1 MLVRA
6 MELGLYLQRMGYR
19 GPLRPTLEALR
30 RLHLQHLEALPFE
43 NLDVL
48 GGRPMVLEEEALFD
62 KLVRGGRGG
71 LGFELNGLFA
81 ALLRTLGFQVT
92 YLAARVSVAGEWPTA
107 PGLDHLV
114 LEVALEEKWLVD
126 VGFGEAFD
134 EPLPLVPGRWP
145 TGGRMFLLEP
155 RGEEWGLAREEPD
168 GTCPWL
174 YTFSREP
181 RRWEDFVARGQDYPP
196 PGSPLRREL
205 LCTRKTPR
213 GRVTLRGERLLLSE
227 GGHRVERVLGAAEER
242 EQLLLSHF
250 GLPLGS
256 LGSS

>member
-1 MLVRA
+1 
-6 MELGLYLQRMGYR
+6 MELGHYLQRMGYR
-19 GPLRPTLEALR
+19 GPLQPTLETLR
-30 RLHLQHLEALPFE
+30 RLHIRHLEMLPFE

-62 KLVRGGRGG
+62 KLVRGNRGG

-81 ALLRTLGFQVT
+81 VLLRTLGFQVT
-92 YLAARVSVAGEWPTA
+92 YLAARVSASGEWPTA
-107 PGLDHLV
+107 PGFDHLV

-145 TGGRMFLLEP
+145 TAGRMFVLES
-155 RGEEWGLAREEPD
+155 RGDEWSLAREELD
-168 GTCPWL
+168 GTRPWL
-174 YTFSREP
+174 YAFSREP

-213 GRVTLRGERLLLSE
+213 GRVTLRGERLILSE

-256 LGSS
+256 LGSR

>member
-1 MLVRA
+1 

-19 GPLRPTLEALR
+19 GSLQPTLEALR
-30 RLHLQHLEALPFE
+30 SLHIQHLEALPFE

-48 GGRPMVLEEEALFD
+48 GHRPIVLDEEAFFD
-62 KLVRGGRGG
+62 KLVRGNRGG
-71 LGFELNGLFA
+71 LRHELNGLFA

-92 YLAARVSVAGEWPTA
+92 YLSARVSAAGEWSTA
-107 PGLDHLV
+107 PEFDHLV
-114 LEVALEEKWLVD
+114 LEVALEERWLVD
-126 VGFGEAFD
+126 VGFGDSFD

-145 TGGRMFLLEP
+145 TAGRMFVLER

-174 YTFSREP
+174 YAFSRVP
-181 RRWEDFVARGQDYPP
+181 RRLEDFAERCQYHQS
-196 PGSPLRREL
+196 SPDSSLGREL

-213 GRVTLRGERLLLSE
+213 GRVTLQGDRLILTE
-227 GGHRVERVLGAAEER
+227 GGQRMERVLGVTEER

-250 GLPLGS
+250 GIPPGTLGS
-256 LGSS
+256 R